1 MALKDLAEAELRTL
15 YAETGIDLS
24 ELPPVITPSEL
35 APVIR
40 STVDALAQ
48 DRYRQTGIPYVKLG
62 RRVRYMRADVAR
74 YLMAHRKSPPRATA

>member
-1 MALKDLAEAELRTL
+1 MTAVKDLAEAEMAKL

-24 ELPPVITPSEL
+24 GLPPVIKPTEL

-40 STVDALAQ
+40 ATIDALAQ

-62 RRVRYMRADVAR
+62 RRVRYLRADVAR
-74 YLMAHRKSPPRATA
+74 YLMAHRNTPVEH